1 MSCADFSSLSAQFSP
16 FLSTMPTRRM
26 LTWLSSYATLLL
38 SLIPSLLFPDLLIN
52 RNILLWSG
60 HRCLLLCILE
70 DEGDK
75 NEREEDD
82 RGNVNHIK
90 SLKVLAFNHDQDEN
104 DESAEFLDEI
114 LLVVGLLGEL
124 VFCLGA

>member
-1 MSCADFSSLSAQFSP
+1 
-16 FLSTMPTRRM
+16 MPTRRT
-26 LTWLSSYATLLL
+26 LTWHSSYATLLV
-38 SLIPSLLFPDLLIN
+38 SLIPLLLFPDLLIN
-52 RNILLWSG
+52 RNLLLRSG

-70 DEGDK
+70 DEGDN
-75 NEREEDD
+75 NERERKTRE
-82 RGNVNHIK
+82 NVNHRK

-124 VFCLGA
+124 VFCLGT